1 MTLIEMSGDHGKTWF
16 AFDPS
21 KGQTKDAGI
30 WLRFPAESGSLE
42 AIYAVILTGETRIEK
57 ISEAVGLP
65 EWCLD
70 QILLT
75 DDETEITGD
84 YRRLQD
90 AYAYARGVSEYL
102 KVNDVVLDLSD
113 DAEREPQ

>member
-1 MTLIEMSGDHGKTWF
+1 MTLLEMNPNQGAHWI

-21 KGQTKDAGI
+21 KGQPKDAGI
-30 WLRFPAESGSLE
+30 WLRFPAESGTLE
-42 AIYAVILTGETRIEK
+42 AIYAVILTGKTRIEK
-57 ISEAVGLP
+57 ISEAVGIP
-65 EWCLD
+65 EWCLN

-75 DDETEITGD
+75 DDETEIFGD

-90 AYAYARGVSEYL
+90 AYVYARGVSEYL

-113 DAEREPQ
+113 DAEGVPQ